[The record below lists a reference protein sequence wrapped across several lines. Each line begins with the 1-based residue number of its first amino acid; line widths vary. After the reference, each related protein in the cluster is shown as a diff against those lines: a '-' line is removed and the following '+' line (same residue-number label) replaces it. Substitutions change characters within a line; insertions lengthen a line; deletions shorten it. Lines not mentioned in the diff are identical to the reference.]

1 MRKSV
6 VYVLTLFLIGF
17 LGGQEQYYSKDD
29 IRRDWAD
36 YSSYQRDELIT
47 FCNFLFEKNH
57 YDRALLN
64 YFQFLYRFPGD
75 ELESTIYYQ
84 IGRCYEKTHNPKL
97 AIVYYQRVLDYGDS
111 ASIVFKAANY
121 HKMYL
126 HLIEDE
132 NRIVLDRT
140 HLTDD
145 PYLLVFRGYAFI
157 RELDWKS
164 AQLTFLSAE
173 ERFGQEYYSNLLNPL
188 FEYIESVPDIPQK
201 DERTSLLAS
210 IFPGGGEGYL
220 RKWSSGIGVLSSMI
234 ILTGFLPSS
243 SSPNSNLLS
252 FKNSVL
258 DYIPTNSSSNSKIIP
273 QRIRIK
279 SNDLKVLIPSV
290 VLCGGIYFGSS
301 WKTAQNTKKY
311 NQVMMNEYSRSIIKE
326 IPVSTFLD
334 FDEPKIMI
342 K

>member
-6 VYVLTLFLIGF
+6 VYVLSLFLIGF

-29 IRRDWAD
+29 IRTEWAD
-36 YSSYQRDELIT
+36 YSSYQRNELIT
-47 FCNFLFEKNH
+47 FCDFLFEKNH

-84 IGRCYEKTHNPKL
+84 IGRCYEKTLNPKL

-111 ASIVFKAANY
+111 TSIVFKAANY

-126 HLIEDE
+126 HLIGDE

-140 HLTDD
+140 QLTED

-188 FEYIESVPDIPQK
+188 FKYIESVSDIPQK
-201 DERTSLLAS
+201 KNGISLLAS

-243 SSPNSNLLS
+243 SSPNRNLL
-252 FKNSVL
+252 FFV
-258 DYIPTNSSSNSKIIP
+258 
-273 QRIRIK
+273 
-279 SNDLKVLIPSV
+279 
-290 VLCGGIYFGSS
+290 GIMIHTFGSS
-301 WKTAQNTKKY
+301 FKLK
-311 NQVMMNEYSRSIIKE
+311 SI
-326 IPVSTFLD
+326 L
-334 FDEPKIMI
+334 
-342 K
+342 